1 MFGIRLI
8 FYDPSRML
16 QLSEFVWTLLSLVWV
31 VLNNFLLID
40 ASDRSREIV
49 SLHQVGVQ
57 RGLHATYIRLWRRMS
72 DLCYLLTISLHLYH
86 FLSCLTCINIVCVQI
101 CVIIRLQSRLLET
114 HISFHLIFHRYPWFP
129 PSFVSCSH

>member
-1 MFGIRLI
+1 MI

-49 SLHQVGVQ
+49 SLHQVGVR
-57 RGLHATYIRLWRRMS
+57 RGLHATYIRLRRQLS
-72 DLCYLLTISLHLYH
+72 DLCLLLTISLHLYH
-86 FLSCLTCINIVCVQI
+86 FLSCLTCKYSVCANMCYYSFTKSTQ
-101 CVIIRLQSRLLET
+101 LET

-129 PSFVSCSH
+129 PSFLSCSH